1 MVEWVLDAVLPLGAS
16 PLVVFDVISGWLALG
31 IAAAVIAFYIF
42 VGRGLRSGLGRQ
54 ASWTAALSQVLV
66 ALVPVLVFVV
76 GAVAIVAIG
85 ILAVLGLAALV
96 ADRR

>member
-1 MVEWVLDAVLPLGAS
+1 MRIAFLIAVVEGV
-16 PLVVFDVISGWLALG
+16 LVVVGAISGWAALAV
-31 IAAAVIAFYIF
+31 AAVVVGFHF
-42 VGRGLRSGLGRQ
+42 VVGRKLPSDAGRQ

-85 ILAVLGLAALV
+85 ILAVLGVAALL
-96 ADRR
+96 AERR